1 MNVNKLIVG
10 AVALFMATAALAG
23 NGVPLGAPLGRSL
36 GVALGA
42 VLGLRL
48 GSDLPIASAAL
59 LTIAAVSLVIGIV
72 IVRRKQNR

>member
-10 AVALFMATAALAG
+10 IFACLMASTALAG
-23 NGVPLGAPLGRSL
+23 AVPLGAPLGRNL

-48 GSDLPIASAAL
+48 GSDLPIASGAL
-59 LTIAAVSLVIGIV
+59 FAIAAVSLVVGIV
-72 IVRRKQNR
+72 IVRRKKIR